1 MHKNKLFYE
10 NSIEIKGKQIGAAK
24 PMVMGILNITPDSF
38 YAASRKQTENEII
51 NTAEKML
58 AEGAEILDI
67 GAYSTR
73 PNAINISEEEEWK
86 RLEWVIKKLTALFP
100 KSILSVDTFRAN
112 IAEMSISCGGDIIND
127 ISAGNLDEKMLEV
140 VLKNNCPYIMM
151 HMRGNPQTMQ
161 NLNKYKNITKEVIEY
176 FEEKITKLNKLN
188 FEKIIIDPGFG
199 FAKNTEQNF
208 ELLNK
213 AFELKTLKRPMLIG
227 LSRKSMIYKTL
238 HTNAEE
244 ALNGTTALNMVALEK
259 GAKILRV
266 HDVKE
271 AVECIKLW
279 EKLNES
285 HNSYL

>member
-10 NSIEIKGKQIGAAK
+10 NSIEIKGKLIGAAQ

-38 YAASRKQTENEII
+38 YASSRKQTENEII

-58 AEGAEILDI
+58 ADGAEILDI
-67 GAYSTR
+67 GAYSSR
-73 PNAINISEEEEWK
+73 PNATNITEDEEWK
-86 RLEWVIKKLTALFP
+86 RLEWAIKKLATLFP
-100 KSILSVDTFRAN
+100 TSILSVDTFRAN
-112 IAEMSISCGGDIIND
+112 IAEMSIHSGVDIIND
-127 ISAGNLDEKMLEV
+127 ISAGNLDEKMFEV

-161 NLNKYKNITKEVIEY
+161 TLNQYKNITKEVTEY
-176 FEEKITKLNKLN
+176 FEAKIKKLNELN

-199 FAKNTEQNF
+199 FAKNIEQNF
-208 ELLNK
+208 ELLTNVE
-213 AFELKTLKRPMLIG
+213 ELHILKRPMLIG

-238 HTNAEE
+238 NVNAED
-244 ALNGTTALNMVALEK
+244 ALNGTTALNMIALEK

-271 AVECIKLW
+271 AVECVKLL